1 LGWLLSVRGASGTI
15 LEVVVPYSRASMA
28 QLLGKASDVIGLL
41 LTPDGTVCTDRALMV
56 RYPCDSG
63 VNKHPLTSKQAAE
76 DMSLAAYNRALKLSG
91 PGLQV
96 MGVGFTGSLAS
107 SRPKH
112 GDHRFY
118 VSTWTHN
125 CLRTS
130 HVTLSKGLRSRE
142 EEDEVSSCFLL
153 KFVTNKY
160 KQPILIMSGLAN
172 LMIIGILGEPE
183 LPEESTEQFDEDQE
197 LQQVIDGQ
205 VCMKVYHFPAPVET
219 NFNRK
224 VILPGSFNPLHEG
237 HLKLLEV
244 ASSMYDDGL
253 PFFEISAINADKPPL
268 SIAEI
273 KRRVEQFR
281 KAGKNVIIS
290 NQPYFYKKAE
300 LFPGSAFIIGADTA
314 ARLVNPKYYGGDY
327 NRMLEILLECKST
340 GTIFLVG
347 GRMIE
352 GVFKA
357 LEDLVIPE
365 ELSDMFIS
373 IPEEK
378 FRMDISSTELR
389 KSQGL

>member
-1 LGWLLSVRGASGTI
+1 MESWVRAVVEAIHSSRSQTVIYLAGGASQALGWLLSVPGASDTV

-28 QLLGKASDVIGLL
+28 QLLGK
-41 LTPDGTVCTDRALMV
+41 M
-56 RYPCDSG
+56 
-63 VNKHPLTSKQAAE
+63 PLQFTSKQAAE
-76 DMSLAAYNRALKLSG
+76 DMALAAYNRALKLSG

-142 EEDEVSSCFLL
+142 EEDKVSSYFLL
-153 KFVTNKY
+153 KAIADTCRVSATIQSDIHKSE
-160 KQPILIMSGLAN
+160 I
-172 LMIIGILGEPE
+172 
-183 LPEESTEQFDEDQE
+183 PEEIMEQFDEDQE
-197 LQQVIDGQ
+197 LQQVINGQ
-205 VCMKVYHFPAPVET
+205 VCMKAYNFAAPAES
-219 NFNRK
+219 NLNRK
-224 VILPGSFNPLHEG
+224 IILPGSFNPLHDG
-237 HLKLLEV
+237 HLRLLEAAV
-244 ASSMYDDGL
+244 SMCDDGL

-327 NRMLEILLECKST
+327 NRMLEILLECKSI
-340 GTIFLVG
+340 GTTFLVG
-347 GRMIE
+347 GRKIE
-352 GVFKA
+352 GDFKV
-357 LEDLVIPE
+357 LENLDIPE
-365 ELSDMFIS
+365 ELREMFIS

-378 FRMDISSTELR
+378 FRIDISSTEIR

>member
-1 LGWLLSVRGASGTI
+1 MESWVRAVVEAIHSSRSQAVIYLAGGASQALGWLLSVPGASSTV

-28 QLLGKASDVIGLL
+28 QLLGK
-41 LTPDGTVCTDRALMV
+41 M
-56 RYPCDSG
+56 
-63 VNKHPLTSKQAAE
+63 PLQFTSKMAAE
-76 DMSLAAYNRALKLSG
+76 DMARAAYNRALKLSV
-91 PGLQV
+91 P
-96 MGVGFTGSLAS
+96 GSLAS
-107 SRPKH
+107 ARPKH

-125 CLRTS
+125 GLRTS
-130 HVTLSKGLRSRE
+130 HVTLLKGLRSRE
-142 EEDEVSSCFLL
+142 EEDKVSSYFLL
-153 KFVTNKY
+153 KAIADTCRVSATI
-160 KQPILIMSGLAN
+160 QP
-172 LMIIGILGEPE
+172 GIQEPE
-183 LPEESTEQFDEDQE
+183 IPEESVEQFDEDQE

-205 VCMKVYHFPAPVET
+205 VCMKVYHFAAPAEK
-219 NFNRK
+219 NISRK
-224 VILPGSFNPLHEG
+224 VILPGSFNPLHDG
-237 HLKLLEV
+237 HLRLLEV
-244 ASSMYDDGL
+244 ASSMCDDGL

-327 NRMLEILLECKST
+327 NRMLEILLECKSM
-340 GTIFLVG
+340 GTTFLVG

-357 LEDLVIPE
+357 LDDLEIPE
-365 ELSDMFIS
+365 ELSGMFIS

-378 FRMDISSTELR
+378 FRMDISSTEIR
-389 KSQGL
+389 KRLGL

>member
-1 LGWLLSVRGASGTI
+1 MESWVRAVVEAIHSSRSQAVIYLAGGASQALGWLLSMPGASSTV

-28 QLLGKASDVIGLL
+28 QLLGK
-41 LTPDGTVCTDRALMV
+41 M
-56 RYPCDSG
+56 
-63 VNKHPLTSKQAAE
+63 PLQFTSKLAAE
-76 DMSLAAYNRALKLSG
+76 DMARAAYNRALKLSV

-107 SRPKH
+107 ARPKH

-125 CLRTS
+125 CLRTT

-142 EEDEVSSCFLL
+142 EEDKVSSCFLL
-153 KFVTNKY
+153 KAIADTCRVSATI
-160 KQPILIMSGLAN
+160 QSDIQ
-172 LMIIGILGEPE
+172 EPE
-183 LPEESTEQFDEDQE
+183 IPEESVEQFDEDQE

-205 VCMKVYHFPAPVET
+205 ICMKVYHFAAPVEK
-219 NFNRK
+219 NISRK
-224 VILPGSFNPLHEG
+224 VILPGSFNPLHDG
-237 HLKLLEV
+237 HLRLLEV
-244 ASSMYDDGL
+244 ASSMCDDGL

-268 SIAEI
+268 YIAEI

-327 NRMLEILLECKST
+327 NRMLEILLECKSM
-340 GTIFLVG
+340 GTTFLVG
-347 GRMIE
+347 GRMID

-357 LEDLVIPE
+357 VDDLEIPE
-365 ELSDMFIS
+365 ELSGMFVS

-378 FRMDISSTELR
+378 FRMDISSTEIR
-389 KSQGL
+389 KRLGL